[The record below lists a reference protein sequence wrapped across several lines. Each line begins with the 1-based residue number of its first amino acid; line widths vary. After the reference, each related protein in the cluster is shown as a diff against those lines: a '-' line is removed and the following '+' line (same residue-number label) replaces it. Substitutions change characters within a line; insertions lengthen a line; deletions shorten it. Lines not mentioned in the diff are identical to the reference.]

1 MHFRA
6 FFSFLKKLL
15 NEQLKYIIVAEVFLA
30 VKTLK
35 TAKKYDLKGS
45 MPWIAYLCVCQAAWC
60 SGRET

>member
-6 FFSFLKKLL
+6 FFSFLKKLR

-45 MPWIAYLCVCQAAWC
+45 MP
-60 SGRET
+60 